1 MTKSIFAL
9 LLLSHSLCALASEQ
23 STCTANK
30 GAYITGT
37 VISAPKFAAAS
48 TTIDGVKLTHTR
60 LNLRADQ
67 DGKTYDVAM
76 DNVYAV
82 DHVKNSTTMPP
93 SLAAIKV
100 NDRLGLCGKKYTSGT
115 GIHWVHSNC
124 GDTPTAAAPNGWVKS
139 ISASGVVGVNKERS
153 QNYCYLW
160 D

>member
-9 LLLSHSLCALASEQ
+9 LLLSQSLCAFASEQ

-37 VISAPKFAAAS
+37 VVSAPKFASAS
-48 TTIDGVKLTHTR
+48 TTIEGVKLTHTR
-60 LNLRADQ
+60 LNVRADQ
-67 DGKTYDVAM
+67 DGKTYDVAIG
-76 DNVYAV
+76 NVYAV
-82 DHVKNSTTMPP
+82 DHVKNASTMPP

-100 NDRLGLCGKKYTSGT
+100 NQRLGLCGKKYTSGT

-124 GDTPTAAAPNGWVKS
+124 GEVPTTSEPNGWVKVIAS
-139 ISASGVVGVNKERS
+139 SGSVSASKTRS

>member
-9 LLLSHSLCALASEQ
+9 LLLSQSLCAFASEQ
-23 STCTANK
+23 SSCAANK

-37 VISAPKFAAAS
+37 VISAPKFAEGS
-48 TTIDGVKLTHTR
+48 SREGVKLSHTR
-60 LNLRADQ
+60 LNLRSDQ

-82 DHVKNSTTMPP
+82 DYVKNASTMPS

-124 GDTPTAAAPNGWVKS
+124 GDLPNTSAPNGWVKV
-139 ISASGVVGVNKERS
+139 IAASGSVGASKMRS
-153 QNYCYLW
+153 QDYCYLW